1 MQTSTWPAAH
11 SCPWYMCGDLQ
22 GSVEVSV
29 PLNGHTTGVSGL
41 CVRARA
47 RLWGA
52 IFSSPQEE
60 VKSVSTTIPC
70 FDGRSVTP
78 CVLTEGPCRGTD
90 FGGCLAT
97 RQTELWLTWVCIPAY
112 LCRADSNKTTL
123 IATPGHHH
131 NMKISS
137 QKTVME
143 FSSISRLQH
152 VLKAAPLRGPT
163 TPPAHRRGPTRS
175 WLSTIG
181 PTTPP

>member
-1 MQTSTWPAAH
+1 MAERWAFLAPFGGFGEKRTRLTFFGLF
-11 SCPWYMCGDLQ
+11 SCIKYYSIQKDLPKPKH
-22 GSVEVSV
+22 EVYLRGVRPV
-29 PLNGHTTGVSGL
+29 P
-41 CVRARA
+41 
-47 RLWGA
+47 
-52 IFSSPQEE
+52 
-60 VKSVSTTIPC
+60 
-70 FDGRSVTP
+70 P

-131 NMKISS
+131 NMKISP
-137 QKTVME
+137 QKTVMG